1 MPHLDN
7 LGLKD
12 NPFKK
17 NNDYRYYYADQ
28 NRAQILE
35 ATEHQIE
42 FSSNVQ
48 VIIGDPGMGKS
59 HLLNT
64 LAHRLDNNWRIA
76 TIQVNEQVDTLSLI
90 HEILEAFGGKI
101 DAGEEL
107 LEALENQLSDTLQL
121 GFKPVLFLDNAHY
134 LSVDSIRFL
143 LQLSQ
148 QQQDDEPYI
157 KIVLFAGA
165 EITENLQSSELRAF
179 RDAIHIAHL
188 EALDKEGVSG
198 YLRHKLAIVG
208 FDRESPF
215 TPRIIDSIFKDSQ
228 GIPEK
233 VDFYANKFL
242 ASSGKAADYITEDE
256 SAATES
262 VAVQDE
268 ALWQEADI
276 QDDRIDQA
284 EQQLNRLTEKF
295 DEIEKLTEPSSHD
308 GEFNESEEDSY
319 NSEVSDFLTSSEEN
333 EPPQQA
339 SVLSRMMIPGA
350 VIAVV
355 VLAIIVIFSVFNHP
369 SDLSQNKQLTEEEQ
383 IELLPLEL
391 PVQNNNSG
399 GNKTKQQNSSSA
411 QSDAGSVKNQE
422 TKKVLNAPVPMQ
434 EKTVSQEV
442 NQLPELSEPVDTSK
456 PLLVEK
462 SEQQPDQ
469 KNVQQKAET
478 AASISLSDQAA
489 ARNRNDAIQVESSSA
504 AGIPELKSVEP
515 EPVIGSS
522 KRQTITIIGRKLQ
535 PDSRLIVS
543 WGKNS
548 KIFSAAQTPEQW
560 QYINSNKVKLQ
571 LTTGIETETWRV
583 IAENPGGQRSSV
595 LVFDVVKPFI
605 ANMAITAI
613 APEPVPGS
621 NKRQIITIKGQGF
634 TPKTVIELK
643 WDKNNKHFSS
653 SLSPEQ
659 FKYISSNE
667 IRLYITTG
675 TQERKWKVTAKEP
688 QSGATSHFSFTV
700 RNQLKENQKTKI
712 ASTPVS
718 SQIKQ
723 EAWISQQ
730 PDSAYTVQ
738 LFSSYEQQAI
748 EGFVQKYALQG
759 NIARFASQRDG
770 KTWFSLIYGSFA
782 TKPAAEKAVSGLNP
796 QLRKTKPW
804 IRTFA
809 SIKLQLAENKKT
821 AATETSKVTKAR
833 PDSVPVNISGSVS
846 KAVSKTK
853 DEAWIWTQS
862 PADYTLQLVALSSE
876 SSIKAYISRYHL
888 DDQAVYFKYLKNGKP
903 LYILI
908 YGSYANKASAEQAAQ
923 QLKGKISGSKPWI
936 RRFSD
941 IHNIMTVQ

>member
-28 NRAQILE
+28 NRAQIME

-48 VIIGDPGMGKS
+48 VIIGAQGMGKS

-90 HEILEAFGGKI
+90 HEILEVFGGKI
-101 DAGEEL
+101 KSGEEL
-107 LEALENQLSDTLQL
+107 LEALENQLSDILQL
-121 GFKPVLFLDNAHY
+121 GFKPVLFLDNAHH

-148 QQQDDEPYI
+148 QQQDDKHYI
-157 KIVLFAGA
+157 KIVLFAGT
-165 EITENLQSSELRAF
+165 EITESLQSSEFRPF

-242 ASSGKAADYITEDE
+242 ASSGKAADYITEDK
-256 SAATES
+256 SGTTES

-276 QDDRIDQA
+276 QDDRIEQA

-295 DEIEKLTEPSSHD
+295 DEIEKLTEPASHNGD
-308 GEFNESEEDSY
+308 FNESKEDSY
-319 NSEVSDFLTSSEEN
+319 NSEVPDFLSSIEEN
-333 EPPQQA
+333 EPPQPA

-350 VIAVV
+350 VVAIVVVAVV
-355 VLAIIVIFSVFNHP
+355 VIFSVFNHS
-369 SDLSQNKQLTEEEQ
+369 SDSTQSKQLTEAEQ

-391 PVQNNNSG
+391 PVQNDNSVVNN
-399 GNKTKQQNSSSA
+399 TEEQNASST
-411 QSDAGSVKNQE
+411 QFDADSVKNKE
-422 TKKVLNAPVPMQ
+422 TKKELNAPVPMQ
-434 EKTVSQEV
+434 EKTIAQEV

-462 SEQQPDQ
+462 PEQ
-469 KNVQQKAET
+469 KKVQQKAET
-478 AASISLSDQAA
+478 AASKSLSDQTAA
-489 ARNRNDAIQVESSSA
+489 QNSNNAMQVEPSSV

-515 EPVIGSS
+515 EPVIGSN
-522 KRQTITIIGRKLQ
+522 KRQTITILGRKLQ
-535 PDSRLIVS
+535 PNSRLIVS
-543 WGKNS
+543 WGENS
-548 KIFSAAQTPEQW
+548 KTFSANLTPDQW
-560 QYINSNKVKLQ
+560 HYINSNKVKLQ
-571 LTTGIETETWRV
+571 LTTGIETQTWQV
-583 IAENPGGQRSSV
+583 IAENPGGQRSSE

-605 ANMAITAI
+605 ASMAIKAI
-613 APEPVPGS
+613 APEPVVGS
-621 NKRQIITIKGQGF
+621 NKRQVITIKGQGF

-653 SLSPEQ
+653 SLLPEQ

-667 IRLYITTG
+667 VRLYITTG

-700 RNQLKENQKTKI
+700 RNQLKEKQKTKI

-723 EAWISQQ
+723 ESWISQQ

-748 EGFVQKYALQG
+748 ERFVQKYALQG
-759 NIARFASQRDG
+759 NIARFVSQRDG

-821 AATETSKVTKAR
+821 AATVNSKITKAR
-833 PDSVPVNISGSVS
+833 PDSVPVNSSGSVS

-862 PADYTLQLVALSSE
+862 PDDYTLQLVALSNE
-876 SSIKAYISRYHL
+876 SSIKAYISRYHRA
-888 DDQAVYFKYLKNGKP
+888 DQAVYFKYIKNGKP

-908 YGSYANKASAEQAAQ
+908 YGSYVKKSSAEQAAQ

-941 IHNIMTVQ
+941 IHNMMTVQ

>member
-48 VIIGDPGMGKS
+48 VIIGAQGMGKS

-101 DAGEEL
+101 NAGEEL
-107 LEALENQLSDTLQL
+107 LEALENQLSDILQL
-121 GFKPVLFLDNAHY
+121 GFKPVLFLDNAHH
-134 LSVDSIRFL
+134 LSIDSIRFL

-157 KIVLFAGA
+157 KIVLFADV
-165 EITENLQSSELRAF
+165 EITESLQSSELRAF
-179 RDAIHIAHL
+179 RDTIHIAHL

-215 TPRIIDSIFKDSQ
+215 TPRIIDSIYKNSQ

-256 SAATES
+256 SSVTES
-262 VAVQDE
+262 IAVQDE
-268 ALWQEADI
+268 GLWQDADI
-276 QDDRIDQA
+276 KDDRIDQA

-295 DEIEKLTEPSSHD
+295 DEIEKLTEPGSLNEELIDRKEQSYHSDATDFFSD
-308 GEFNESEEDSY
+308 GETEEATEQPSLLSRLMIPVAVTAVIILAIVSIMVVFNHS
-319 NSEVSDFLTSSEEN
+319 SDTEQANSSEE
-333 EPPQQA
+333 E
-339 SVLSRMMIPGA
+339 
-350 VIAVV
+350 
-355 VLAIIVIFSVFNHP
+355 
-369 SDLSQNKQLTEEEQ
+369 

-391 PVQNNNSG
+391 PVQKKDTAG
-399 GNKTKQQNSSSA
+399 GTTEKQNKFSTPADMASVNKQA
-411 QSDAGSVKNQE
+411 IKKTVKPPLPVQEKPVVKE
-422 TKKVLNAPVPMQ
+422 TKA
-434 EKTVSQEV
+434 
-442 NQLPELSEPVDTSK
+442 LPKLSVPVDTSR

-462 SEQQPDQ
+462 TGQSKAQHTRQEADNTVMSEPAV
-469 KNVQQKAET
+469 VQNKLEVSQTKT
-478 AASISLSDQAA
+478 VKS
-489 ARNRNDAIQVESSSA
+489 
-504 AGIPELKSVEP
+504 IPELKSVEP
-515 EPVIGSS
+515 EPVIGSK
-522 KRQTITIIGRKLQ
+522 KRQTITIIGDKLQ
-535 PDSRLIVS
+535 PDSRLIVT

-548 KIFSAAQTPEQW
+548 KVFSADKTPEQW
-560 QYINSNKVKLQ
+560 QYINSKKIKLQ
-571 LTTGIETETWRV
+571 LTTGIENRTWQ
-583 IAENPGGQRSSV
+583 ISAENSAGQRSRP
-595 LVFDVVKPFI
+595 LAFDVVKPFI
-605 ANMAITAI
+605 ANMAITDI
-613 APEPVPGS
+613 LPEPVPGS
-621 NKRQIITIKGQGF
+621 NKRQVITIKGQGF

-659 FKYISSNE
+659 FEYVSSKE
-667 IRLYITTG
+667 IHLHITTG
-675 TQERKWKVTAKEP
+675 TKERKWKVIAKDP
-688 QSGATSHFSFTV
+688 DSSATSHFSFEV
-700 RNQLKENQKTKI
+700 KNPLKEKPETSAAVKQL
-712 ASTPVS
+712 SP
-718 SQIKQ
+718 QIKD
-723 EAWISQQ
+723 ETWISRQ
-730 PDSAYTVQ
+730 PDSAYTMQ
-738 LFSSYEQQAI
+738 LFSSWEPQAI
-748 EGFVQKYALQG
+748 ERFVHKYALQD

-770 KTWFSLIYGSFA
+770 KTWFSLVYGSYA
-782 TKPAAEKAVSGLNP
+782 GKQAANNAVSALP
-796 QLRKTKPW
+796 PDLRKTRPW

-809 SIKLQLAENKKT
+809 SIKQQLADNNNKASRAGPEKSRQVS
-821 AATETSKVTKAR
+821 A
-833 PDSVPVNISGSVS
+833 SVS
-846 KAVSKTK
+846 KVIPKTK

-876 SSIKAYISRYHL
+876 NAIKAYISRYHL
-888 DDQAVYFKYLKNGKP
+888 GDQAVYFKYLKKAKP

-908 YGSYANKASAEQAAQ
+908 YGSYANKAAAEQAAQ
-923 QLKGKISGSKPWI
+923 QLKGKISGTKPWI
-936 RRFSD
+936 RRFSA
-941 IHNIMTVQ
+941 IHKMLTIQ

>member
-1 MPHLDN
+1 MSHLDN

-35 ATEHQIE
+35 AIEHQIE

-48 VIIGDPGMGKS
+48 VIIGDQGMGKS

-90 HEILEAFGGKI
+90 HEILQAFGGKI
-101 DAGEEL
+101 NTGEEL
-107 LEALENQLSDTLQL
+107 LEALENQLSDILQL

-157 KIVLFAGA
+157 KIVLFAGV
-165 EITENLQSSELRAF
+165 EITESLQSSELRAF

-215 TPRIIDSIFKDSQ
+215 TPRIIDSIFKESQ

-242 ASSGKAADYITEDE
+242 VSSGKAADYITEDE
-256 SAATES
+256 SDTTES
-262 VAVQDE
+262 EAVQDE
-268 ALWQEADI
+268 ALWHEADM

-295 DEIEKLTEPSSHD
+295 DEIEKLTESASHD
-308 GEFNESEEDSY
+308 RDFNASEEASY
-319 NSEVSDFLTSSEEN
+319 NSEAQDFLNSTDEI

-339 SVLSRMMIPGA
+339 SVISRMMIPGA

-355 VLAIIVIFSVFNHP
+355 ILAIIVIFSVFNHS
-369 SDLSQNKQLTEEEQ
+369 SDSGQGKQLTEEEQ

-391 PVQNNNSG
+391 PVQNENSVV
-399 GNKTKQQNSSSA
+399 NQTEQQNVSSI
-411 QSDAGSVKNQE
+411 QSDAGSVKNNE
-422 TKKVLNAPVPMQ
+422 TKKVLNVPVPVQ
-434 EKTVSQEV
+434 EKTVSREA
-442 NQLPELSEPVDTSK
+442 NQLSELPEPVDTSK

-462 SEQQPDQ
+462 PEQKKVQRQAESADSMSLSEQ
-469 KNVQQKAET
+469 T
-478 AASISLSDQAA
+478 AAQS
-489 ARNRNDAIQVESSSA
+489 RNDSVQPQSSPA
-504 AGIPELKSVEP
+504 ANIPELKSVVP
-515 EPVIGSS
+515 EPVIGSN
-522 KRQTITIIGRKLQ
+522 KRQTITIIGHKLQ
-535 PDSRLIVS
+535 PDSRLVVS

-548 KIFSAAQTPEQW
+548 KVFSADQTPEQW

-571 LTTGIETETWRV
+571 LTTGIETQTWQV
-583 IAENPGGQRSSV
+583 IAENPAGQRSGV
-595 LVFDVVKPFI
+595 LMFDVVKPFI

-621 NKRQIITIKGQGF
+621 NKRQVITIKGQGF

-659 FKYISSNE
+659 FKYINNNE

-700 RNQLKENQKTKI
+700 SNQPKQSQKTKI
-712 ASTPVS
+712 ASTRVT
-718 SQIKQ
+718 SQIK
-723 EAWISQQ
+723 EDSWISQQ
-730 PDSAYTVQ
+730 PDNAYTVQ

-748 EGFVQKYALQG
+748 ERFVQKYALQG
-759 NIARFASQRDG
+759 NLARFISQRDG

-782 TKPAAEKAVSGLNP
+782 TKQAAEKAVSGLNSE
-796 QLRKTKPW
+796 LRKTKPW

-809 SIKLQLAENKKT
+809 SIKLQLAENKKNT
-821 AATETSKVTKAR
+821 SAVNSKVTKPRA
-833 PDSVPVNISGSVS
+833 DSATVNSSGSVS
-846 KAVSKTK
+846 KAVSKIK
-853 DEAWIWTQS
+853 NEAWIWTQS
-862 PADYTLQLVALSSE
+862 PADFTLQLVALSNE
-876 SSIKAYISRYHL
+876 SAIKAYISRYHL
-888 DDQAVYFKYLKNGKP
+888 ADQAVYFKYIKNDKP

-908 YGSYANKASAEQAAQ
+908 YGSYAKKASAEQAAQ
-923 QLKGKISGSKPWI
+923 QLKSKISGSKPWI
-936 RRFSD
+936 RHFSD
-941 IHNIMTVQ
+941 IHNMMTVQ